1 MRLHEDFKLFNESV
15 RITADRMRIAPI
27 YVEKDYWVTKAL
39 YEIFHSPVGFETVFK
54 GGTAL
59 SKCFGLIERFSEDID
74 LVVLQDESE
83 TGNQLKK
90 KLSKITKTVGTIM
103 GEVLLEGV
111 TNKRGMIRKGAY
123 DYPITLSGDFG
134 QVRKQIIVEATW
146 LGRFEP
152 YHKQN
157 ISSYVFEM
165 MQDVNQLDVAKEF
178 GLLPFE
184 VNVLDAKRTI
194 CEKIMSLVR
203 FSYGENAIVDLR
215 NKIRHTYDI
224 HQLLKEERINAFFNS
239 SEFDEML
246 VLVGQDDVVSFKSGN
261 KWLENHPKD
270 ALIFSKTEEVW
281 SQLKDV
287 YSNEFSHLVYG
298 ELPGEDDV
306 LKTMLLVSKKLQGVN
321 WTVKTD
327 K

>member
-1 MRLHEDFKLFNESV
+1 
-15 RITADRMRIAPI
+15 
-27 YVEKDYWVTKAL
+27 
-39 YEIFHSPVGFETVFK
+39 
-54 GGTAL
+54 
-59 SKCFGLIERFSEDID
+59 

-83 TGNQLKK
+83 SGNQLKK
-90 KLSKITKTVGTIM
+90 KLSKITKAVGTIM
-103 GEVLLEGV
+103 EEVLLEGV
-111 TNKRGMIRKGAY
+111 TNKRGMIRKVAY

-152 YHKQN
+152 YHQKN
-157 ISSYVFEM
+157 IGSYVFEM
-165 MQDVNQLDVAKEF
+165 MQDANQLGVAKEF

-224 HQLLKEERINAFFNS
+224 HQLLKEDRINVFFNS

-246 VLVGQDDVVSFKSGN
+246 VLVGEDDVFSFKSGN
-261 KWLENHPKD
+261 KWLEKHPKD
-270 ALIFSKTEEVW
+270 ALFFSETKETW

-287 YSNEFSHLVYG
+287 YSNEFTHLVYG
-298 ELPGEDDV
+298 ELPDENDV
-306 LKTMLLVSKKLQGVN
+306 LETMLLVSNRLQKIN

-327 K
+327 S